1 MARQLELP
9 QGRVRSIDALRGFDM
24 FWIIGGDVFFR
35 SLLGLSANPV
45 IQALER
51 QLHHVDWHGFRFY
64 DMIFPLFL
72 FLVGIC
78 LPFSLTKRIERG
90 ESKRDIF
97 IHVLKRTALIY
108 FLGLCYYGL
117 FDLDLGQLRYG
128 GVLQRIA
135 LSYFFASVIVLS
147 TNIRGQIAISAAI
160 LLVYWG
166 ILALVP
172 APSVAAGSMLPDVNI
187 GAWFD
192 NNIIPGKKN
201 MYGLFTGD
209 STSLFSTPTATVSAM
224 MGVLSGHWLRSNAEQ
239 KKKAAMLALAG
250 TACIAAALLWNTVFP
265 INKFLWTSSFV
276 LLAGGWSMILM
287 SLFYWIID
295 VKGYVRWSF
304 PFMVIGLNALTIF
317 VAERFISFHDI
328 AGIFVHGFAGY
339 TGAWEPVVWGASILA
354 VEWFFLYFLYKHKIF
369 LKA

>member
-1 MARQLELP
+1 MTQPLDLP
-9 QGRVRSIDALRGFDM
+9 QNRVHSIDALRGFDM
-24 FWIIGGDVFFR
+24 FWIIGGDIFFR
-35 SLLGLSANPV
+35 SLLSLSDNSI

-51 QLHHVDWHGFRFY
+51 QLHHVDWHGFHFY

-72 FLVGIC
+72 FLVGIS
-78 LPFSLTKRIERG
+78 LPFSLTKRMEHG
-90 ESKRDIF
+90 DSKRDIF
-97 IHVLKRTALIY
+97 IHVIKRTALIY

-117 FDLDLGQLRYG
+117 FDLDFGQLRYG

-135 LSYFFASVIVLS
+135 LSYFFASIIVLN
-147 TNIRGQIAISAAI
+147 TNIRGQIAISATI

-166 ILALVP
+166 IVALVP
-172 APSVAAGSMLPDVNI
+172 VPGVAAGSMLPDCNI

-201 MYGLFTGD
+201 TYGFFTGD

-224 MGVLSGHWLRSNAEQ
+224 LGVLSGHWLRSNAEK

-250 TACIAAALLWNTVFP
+250 VAFIMAGLLWNTVFT

-276 LLAGGWSMILM
+276 LFAGGWCMLLM

-295 VKGYVRWSF
+295 VMGYVRWSF
-304 PFMVIGLNALTIF
+304 PFIVIGMNALT
-317 VAERFISFHDI
+317 
-328 AGIFVHGFAGY
+328 
-339 TGAWEPVVWGASILA
+339 
-354 VEWFFLYFLYKHKIF
+354 
-369 LKA
+369 